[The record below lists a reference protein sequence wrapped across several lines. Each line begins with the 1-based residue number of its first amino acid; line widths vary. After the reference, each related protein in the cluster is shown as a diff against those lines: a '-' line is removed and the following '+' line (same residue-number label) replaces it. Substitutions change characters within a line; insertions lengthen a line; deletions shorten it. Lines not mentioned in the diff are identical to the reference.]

1 MVIPDLYLL
10 PYQFI
15 TFYASGKNIQFNNGE
30 ENYYHTNFK
39 LSPSEYIILYN
50 NNDIV
55 DSLIINSDLYYGL
68 SVGKN
73 EDGSNQW
80 CYFDTPTPNSSNNSS
95 YCFSNITNEAIINI
109 QSGWYEM
116 SQTIIIEPQNGTIVF
131 YTMDGSIPSSDDIAY
146 TQPIEINENTVL
158 SFRSFSSNKLPSK
171 LNDRT
176 FIFEE
181 DNEQLKVFSIHTD
194 PENLWSQDSGI
205 YVSGNYASLDYPYF
219 GSNFWQ
225 PWSKYSRLEY
235 FDINK
240 EKKAEESFD
249 LEIHGG
255 WSRAEPAKSFRI
267 DS

>member
-1 MVIPDLYLL
+1 M
-10 PYQFI
+10 
-15 TFYASGKNIQFNNGE
+15 
-30 ENYYHTNFK
+30 
-39 LSPSEYIILYN
+39 YN

-80 CYFDTPTPNSSNNSS
+80 CYFDTPTPNSNNSS

-116 SQTIIIEPQNGTIVF
+116 SQTIIIEPQDGTIVF

-181 DNEQLKVFSIHTD
+181 DNEQLKVFSIYTD

-205 YVSGNYASLDYPYF
+205 YVFGNYASLDYPYF
-219 GSNFWQ
+219 GSNFW
-225 PWSKYSRLEY
+225 
-235 FDINK
+235 
-240 EKKAEESFD
+240 
-249 LEIHGG
+249 
-255 WSRAEPAKSFRI
+255 
-267 DS
+267 